1 MEQLTA
7 QEAASI
13 ADAVNTPDKTIER
26 LLKTIKDLASIGK
39 RYTFSYRPLTEDE
52 QAILKGLG
60 YTIEYTTIG
69 GYQINW

>member
-39 RYTFSYRPLTEDE
+39 RYTFSDKPLTEDE
-52 QAILKGLG
+52 QVILKGLG
-60 YTIEYTTIG
+60 YTIEQTSFSEHKI
-69 GYQINW
+69 IW